1 MKKIIVFLSIAFF
14 AIAVLA
20 FAAET
25 AKKELRP
32 AQKLMQGRAAQ
43 MGTMNKA
50 LGAGDFKAVA
60 KNADELAAESKM
72 NGEKLPNPLAKD
84 ITLAMSV
91 LAKDAS
97 VAAAK
102 GDAATVKT
110 KLEGIKGKCGEC
122 HVKIRDKK

>member
-1 MKKIIVFLSIAFF
+1 MKKIIVFLSVAIF
-14 AIAVLA
+14 AIVALA

-25 AKKELRP
+25 VKKELNP
-32 AQKLMQGRAAQ
+32 AQKIMQARAAQ
-43 MGTMNKA
+43 LTVMYKA

-72 NGEKLPNPLAKD
+72 TGEKLPSPLAKD
-84 ITLAMSV
+84 ITLAMSA

-97 VAAAK
+97 AEAAK
-102 GDAATVKT
+102 DDVAGVKT

-122 HVKIRDKK
+122 HVKIRDKI

>member
-1 MKKIIVFLSIAFF
+1 MKKIIVFLSVAIF

-25 AKKELRP
+25 AKKELSP
-32 AQKLMQGRAAQ
+32 AQKLMQARAAQ
-43 MGTMNKA
+43 LTAMNKA
-50 LGAGDFKAVA
+50 LGAGDFKTVA

-72 NGEKLPNPLAKD
+72 NGDKLPSPLAKD

-97 VAAAK
+97 AEAAK
-102 GDAATVKT
+102 GDAAGVKT
-110 KLEGIKGKCGEC
+110 RLEGIKGKCGEC

>member
-1 MKKIIVFLSIAFF
+1 MKKIIVFLSVSIF

-20 FAAET
+20 FADET
-25 AKKELRP
+25 GKKELSP
-32 AQKLMQGRAAQ
+32 AQKLMQERAAQ
-43 MGTMNKA
+43 LTAMNKA

-72 NGEKLPNPLAKD
+72 TGEKLPSPLAKD
-84 ITLAMSV
+84 ITLAMSA

-97 VAAAK
+97 AEAAK
-102 GDAATVKT
+102 DDVAGVKT

>member
-1 MKKIIVFLSIAFF
+1 MKKIIVFLSVAIF

-25 AKKELRP
+25 VKKELSP
-32 AQKLMQGRAAQ
+32 AQKLMMARVAQ
-43 MGTMNKA
+43 LTAMNKA

-60 KNADELAAESKM
+60 ENADELAAESKR
-72 NGEKLPNPLAKD
+72 NGDKLPNPLAKD
-84 ITLAMSV
+84 ITLAMSA

-97 VAAAK
+97 AEAAK
-102 GDAATVKT
+102 GDAAGVKT
-110 KLEGIKGKCGEC
+110 KLGGIKGKCGEC